1 MMATSGSNATFDLS
15 PKSLVGVGVGLVAV
29 GGASYLLFRHLT
41 RDVMPQKWRRV
52 GTVQRIHF
60 FPVKSCAPLEISKPG
75 VEYDCD
81 VLSMSF
87 EGIRERTLMVVN
99 DKNEMITAR
108 VYPKMT
114 QIHSKKVSPNK
125 LLFSAQDLPDLEL
138 DFENLEGPEK
148 HVHTVV
154 WGVPVDVM
162 LCGDRINKW
171 FSQAIRNQDSGLKLV
186 YYPYPKPVKAANS
199 DFKGMPFMRQE
210 DTGTFTDATSFM
222 LMNLSSVADL
232 NTRLKHPVDAQQFR
246 GNFELKMDVDEPYA
260 EDHWQWLR
268 IGDDAVFRSVAPC
281 TRCILPN
288 IDVNTAERD
297 SDGEPLKTLK
307 TYRMFKYSAPAL
319 GIHLGLRLP
328 GKVKA
333 NDVVYVGYK

>member
-1 MMATSGSNATFDLS
+1 MATGGSNTTFDLS

-29 GGASYLLFRHLT
+29 GGASYLLYRHLT

-52 GTVQRIHF
+52 GTVERVHF
-60 FPVKSCAPLEISKPG
+60 FPVKSCAPLQISKTG

-87 EGIRERTLMVVN
+87 EGIRDRTLMVVN
-99 DKNEMITAR
+99 DKNEMVTAR
-108 VYPKMT
+108 VYPHMT
-114 QIHSKKVSPNK
+114 QIQSKKVSPSK
-125 LLFSAQDLPDLEL
+125 LIFSAQGLPDLEL
-138 DFENLEGPEK
+138 DFENLEGPGK
-148 HVHTVV
+148 DVNTSV

-162 LCGDRINKW
+162 PCGDRINKW
-171 FSQAIRNQDSGLKLV
+171 FSQAILQKESGLKLV
-186 YYPYPKPVKAANS
+186 HYPYPKPVRSTNPRLK
-199 DFKGMPFMRQE
+199 DMPFIRQE
-210 DTGTFTDATSFM
+210 DSGTFNDATSFM

-232 NTRLKHPVDAQQFR
+232 NTRLKNPVDALQFR

-260 EDHWQWLR
+260 EDNWQWLR
-268 IGDDAVFRSVAPC
+268 IGDDAVFRTVAPC

-288 IDVNTAERD
+288 INVKTAERD
-297 SDGEPLKTLK
+297 ADGEPLKTLRS
-307 TYRMFKYSAPAL
+307 YRLFNYSSPAL

-333 NDVVYVGYK
+333 NDVVYVGDK